1 MEEKLML
8 KSLKPCKCTLMQMA
22 AWILLV
28 GLLAGCASNPKDR
41 QNSGIL
47 KLSIEV
53 SKIFES
59 YQVLPDYKYYFYGSA
74 TKPRAIMGIDR
85 NYTLTTQLWKEAV
98 DLTPERLKGWVQQIL
113 AFMPPTRTYGA
124 YILGPADEKVGIWYS
139 PYPDAPV
146 SVQPDKRVEV
156 IPHTNFPK
164 AGRQ

>member
-1 MEEKLML
+1 ML
-8 KSLKPCKCTLMQMA
+8 KSLKLRRCALMQMA
-22 AWILLV
+22 AWILLI
-28 GLLAGCASNPKDR
+28 GLLAGCAANSKDR

-59 YQVLPDYKYYFYGSA
+59 YQVLPEYRYYFYGSS
-74 TKPRAIMGIDR
+74 TKPRAIMGIDQ
-85 NYTLTTQLWKEAV
+85 NYTLSTQLWKEAAN
-98 DLTPERLKGWVQQIL
+98 LTPEQLKGWVEQIL
-113 AFMPPTRTYGA
+113 GFMPPTRTYGA

-156 IPHTNFPK
+156 IPHTSFPK